1 MHVVCISVRGFKK
14 TIVMYQIDRVDE
26 ERSRVADS
34 KIHLFARRAK
44 RRKRCTGE
52 RKRKKR
58 EEEEEAV
65 EAGRFP
71 RNLPFLPFR
80 TVKV

>member
-44 RRKRCTGE
+44 RRKRCTGG

-58 EEEEEAV
+58 KEE